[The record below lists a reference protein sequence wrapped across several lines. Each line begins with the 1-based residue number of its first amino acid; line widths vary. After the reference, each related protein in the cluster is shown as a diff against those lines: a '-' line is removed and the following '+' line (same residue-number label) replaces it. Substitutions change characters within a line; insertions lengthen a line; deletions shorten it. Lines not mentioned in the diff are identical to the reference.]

1 MLWVSD
7 TKIVMAAV
15 YAGVFG
21 LLFGGLLMGVI
32 RSTTSEE
39 GLYAGQ
45 IATTS
50 SLIISSLA
58 SLPDTTNANVL
69 FTLPSK
75 DSTWR
80 VFQGG
85 VAARTGQNAE
95 TVSSYITRG
104 TTIVQRSTNTAA
116 QFASLQFQKEGTT
129 ISTSSKNKINSLH
142 MDCPLRSPI
151 EKLSI
156 DAGHGFVQ
164 GEKSGSVLDPELA
177 HKTRRLGAIIMNSL
191 QKTNVAGTRELST
204 FTKNTNF
211 ELNDPFT
218 AQSTRARIK
227 VVQAQGSHT
236 LISLNIGK
244 EQGIVRAFV
253 LAAGDGVL
261 PSESAGLACL
271 LLNSI
276 TNEFDVTRAAII
288 PVLRESLREDDP
300 RQILIGAPQA
310 VFLEI
315 SREQDSLLDAKNE
328 EKLGVAIARVSEEKS
343 G

>member
-21 LLFGGLLMGVI
+21 LLFGGLLLGVV
-32 RSTTSEE
+32 RSITSEE

-50 SLIISSLA
+50 GLLISSLA

-69 FTLPSK
+69 FILPSK

-80 VFQGG
+80 VFHGG

-95 TVSSYITRG
+95 TVSFYITRG
-104 TTIVQRSTNTAA
+104 TTIVQQSTNTAA
-116 QFASLQFQKEGTT
+116 QFASLQFQKEGNK
-129 ISTSSKNKINSLH
+129 IGTSSKNKINSLH
-142 MDCPLRSPI
+142 MDCQLRSPI

-164 GEKSGSVLDPELA
+164 GEKPGSVLDSELA
-177 HKTRRLGAIIMNSL
+177 QKTRRLGAIIMNSL
-191 QKTNVAGTRELST
+191 RKTDVAGTRELST
-204 FTKNTNF
+204 LTRNTNF

-218 AQSTRARIK
+218 AQSTRARIQA
-227 VVQAQGSHT
+227 VQVRGSHT

-253 LAAGDGVL
+253 LAEGDGVL

-276 TNEFDVTRAAII
+276 TNEFDVTSAGII

-315 SREQDSLLDAKNE
+315 GREQDSLFDAKNE
-328 EKLGVAIARVSEEKS
+328 EKLGAAIARVIEEKS